1 MPICSGSVSAFG
13 SGESGQ
19 GAPGAGGKSPGVPRT
34 PPHRTAG
41 GEGGAGVLPPPTNR
55 GVTVAWMGVHW
66 FAGTTRLHPWNEVLD
81 VLSGFLGAS
90 AVLRDRGGYGYAC
103 SAAVGAGSVYW
114 SPGRADVFVVL
125 PGEACEVLGV
135 PALVALATE
144 LDLDPSS
151 RLDLAWDVHG
161 VAVHQVA
168 DAWHAGNVVTRAHR
182 ESWQDHQNAE
192 GRTFYMGS
200 RASGRMVRV
209 YDRRGPTRFEME
221 WKGERAVL
229 LWRRLL
235 ACAEE
240 GWSLAAMS
248 ELRAFLDFRDRSSGV
263 RPDCCPLLPWWEEM
277 TVGAG
282 RSCVSIPREARTLE
296 DKRAWL
302 RHQVAPVL
310 AMVADGV
317 ADWTAELR
325 RLLDNGRERY
335 TRRPDRVAMVQ
346 MARAG

>member
-1 MPICSGSVSAFG
+1 MVAD
-13 SGESGQ
+13 
-19 GAPGAGGKSPGVPRT
+19 
-34 PPHRTAG
+34 
-41 GEGGAGVLPPPTNR
+41 GGAGVLPPPTNR

-66 FAGTTRLHPWNEVLD
+66 FAGTVRGLAASDVLD
-81 VLSGFLGAS
+81 VLAAHLGA
-90 AVLRDRGGYGYAC
+90 AVVRRERGGYGYGL
-103 SAAVGAGSVYW
+103 SAAVGGASVYW
-114 SPGRADVFVVL
+114 SPGRSDVFVVL
-125 PGEACEVLGV
+125 PGEVCESLGV
-135 PALVALATE
+135 PALVALATD
-144 LDLDPSS
+144 LDLEPSS
-151 RLDLAWDVHG
+151 RLDLAWDVEG

-240 GWSLAAMS
+240 GWSLEAMS

-263 RPDCCPLLPWWEEM
+263 RPDCCPLLGWWQAV
-277 TVGAG
+277 TDGAG

-317 ADWTAELR
+317 ADWTAELSE
-325 RLLDNGRERY
+325 LLADGRERY